1 MNAVTATH
9 SVGEIVLQ
17 IFEHNDY
24 VSRQD
29 SERIRSEAESST
41 DASCY
46 VLERLKEVDKEKF
59 DEVMLFCIQKGFFS
73 ESDFRD
79 VGSDSGEMAVPGPS
93 GTQECSDAAAQA
105 AEEVVSE
112 VPEAPETKDAATP
125 PETRTRPA
133 RKTRA
138 QESADDSDGHED
150 TYAAARTRTAPF
162 TSEEVHELISK
173 GVNLYKAVPGHL
185 VPKSDNREYAKF
197 QLFRFIDAN
206 ASDFLFHTHKK
217 GGKVWYQLQFKI
229 NGECETQDS
238 SQPCDYRDTDEKTEN
253 YFFSTVRKYVGTT
266 AGINADSKHTAQDGR
281 FSLDYK
287 GMRDFR
293 LNSMPVQCY
302 DEYFPKYVIRLT
314 SQADNVRF
322 DDLYMLP
329 FVSAQ
334 YGKIIHGRVAG
345 LTIITG
351 PTGAGKSTTW
361 YAMVNEIDKEKNNI
375 LSIEKPIE
383 SAVFGIHQTGE
394 DVKERKD
401 KAESYTIRDGI
412 RGALR
417 QALDLLIVGE
427 MRDKQETRDTT
438 DAGLVGNKVFTTYH
452 TNSAVDTI
460 LRMQEEEVSR
470 NKIANGVKF
479 VTAQRLVK
487 KLCPHCSVRDPEAEK
502 IMEKAAKAFRVSQ
515 RQLQNRIIDVLEDIP
530 EQRFSLEDVEIA
542 LER

>member
-1 MNAVTATH
+1 MNAATATH

-17 IFEHNDY
+17 IFEHNGY
-24 VSRQD
+24 VSLQD
-29 SERIRSEAESST
+29 SERIRAEAESSA
-41 DASCY
+41 DPSGH
-46 VLERLKEVDKEKF
+46 VLGRLKETDKERF
-59 DEVMLFCIQKGFFS
+59 DEVMLFCVQQEFFS

-79 VGSDSGEMAVPGPS
+79 SGSESAEAAVPGPS
-93 GTQECSDAAAQA
+93 GTQEPSEQA
-105 AEEVVSE
+105 APANEDAVSE
-112 VPEAPETKDAATP
+112 APEVPETKDS
-125 PETRTRPA
+125 ETKSHHA
-133 RKTRA
+133 RKNRP
-138 QESADDSDGHED
+138 QKSADGSDGHED
-150 TYAAARTRTAPF
+150 VYAAARSRTEPF
-162 TSEEVHELISK
+162 ASEEIHALISK

-185 VPKSDNREYAKF
+185 VPKTDNREYAKF
-197 QLFRFIDAN
+197 QLYRFIDAN

-217 GGKVWYQLQFKI
+217 GGKVWYQVQFKI
-229 NGECETQDS
+229 HGECETQDS
-238 SQPCDYRDTDEKTEN
+238 SKPCDYRDTDENTEN
-253 YFFSTVRKYVGTT
+253 FFFSTVRKYIGTT
-266 AGINADSKHTAQDGR
+266 SGINADSKHTVQDGR

-329 FVSAQ
+329 FVSSQ
-334 YGKIIHGRVAG
+334 YRKIIHGRAAG

-361 YAMVNEIDKEKNNI
+361 YAMVNEVDKEKNNI

-394 DVKERKD
+394 DVRERKD
-401 KAESYTIRDGI
+401 KSESYTILDGI

-427 MRDKQETRDTT
+427 MRDKQETRNAT

-487 KLCPHCSVRDPEAEK
+487 KLCPHCFVRDPEAERVL
-502 IMEKAAKAFRVSQ
+502 EKARKAFAVSQ
-515 RQLQNRIIDVLEDIP
+515 RQLQNRILDVLEPMP
-530 EQRFSLEDVEIA
+530 ENRFRMEDVEIA